1 MHPQISIT
9 RRQLLAGCTVLAA
22 QMGSDALWAQE
33 VVKVLVGFPAGGAI
47 DATARVYSNA
57 TSSLGTMIVENRAGA
72 AGNIAAGTLAQSRP
86 DGNTLMLA
94 PVNVYCISQAL
105 YRSPAFNTA
114 RDFAPVGIVAKFPWA
129 LAVHP
134 SIPVQ
139 KVTELIA
146 WIKANPEKAMCGM
159 AAIGSEGHLMA
170 YAFSKAADVNLTFAP
185 YRGGAPMTQDLM
197 GGQIP
202 MAFDAIPNLAQPH
215 KAGKVKMLAITSAT
229 RSELLPEVPT
239 FSEAGYPVATGETWI
254 GASVRSGTSAARIH
268 ALSAAFES
276 AARAPEVRSK
286 LAGLGLTA
294 TSSTPAEMAKVIV
307 ADTQRYSALVKAIGL
322 QLD

>member
-1 MHPQISIT
+1 
-9 RRQLLAGCTVLAA
+9 
-22 QMGSDALWAQE
+22 
-33 VVKVLVGFPAGGAI
+33 
-47 DATARVYSNA
+47 
-57 TSSLGTMIVENRAGA
+57 
-72 AGNIAAGTLAQSRP
+72 
-86 DGNTLMLA
+86 
-94 PVNVYCISQAL
+94 
-105 YRSPAFNTA
+105 
-114 RDFAPVGIVAKFPWA
+114 
-129 LAVHP
+129 
-134 SIPVQ
+134 
-139 KVTELIA
+139 
-146 WIKANPEKAMCGM
+146 
-159 AAIGSEGHLMA
+159 
-170 YAFSKAADVNLTFAP
+170 
-185 YRGGAPMTQDLM
+185 M

-254 GASVRSGTSAARIH
+254 GASVRSGTSAVRIH

-276 AARAPEVRSK
+276 AARASEVRNK